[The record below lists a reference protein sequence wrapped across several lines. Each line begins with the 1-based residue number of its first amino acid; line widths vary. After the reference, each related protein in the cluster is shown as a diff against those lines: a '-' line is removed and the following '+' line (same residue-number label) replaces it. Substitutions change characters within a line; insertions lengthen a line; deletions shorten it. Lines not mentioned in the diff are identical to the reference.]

1 MIQGIQGA
9 GRAEN
14 PLTMRDLTS
23 TSEELVPPVSAGTA
37 FADAYLT
44 NITRGQTGVDARHS
58 SPNRLGQ
65 TVNDLYLQREAIW
78 CERWAQWL
86 AGRRS

>member
-1 MIQGIQGA
+1 
-9 GRAEN
+9 
-14 PLTMRDLTS
+14 MRDLAQPL
-23 TSEELVPPVSAGTA
+23 EELGLSVSAGSA

-58 SPNRLGQ
+58 APNRLGQ

-78 CERWAQWL
+78 CDRWAQWL